1 MVLGWWF
8 GCLCSG
14 AWVWVWVLLYDVCI
28 RASSWAL
35 LFGGL
40 LRWFWFTWWV
50 VWGCCDGIALFGV
63 FGLDRFVVWFACGL
77 CSLWGWVCG
86 FCVVF

>member
-1 MVLGWWF
+1 MVVLGWWF

-35 LFGGL
+35 LFGLAAVVLVYLVGGVGL
-40 LRWFWFTWWV
+40 L
-50 VWGCCDGIALFGV
+50 
-63 FGLDRFVVWFACGL
+63 
-77 CSLWGWVCG
+77 
-86 FCVVF
+86 